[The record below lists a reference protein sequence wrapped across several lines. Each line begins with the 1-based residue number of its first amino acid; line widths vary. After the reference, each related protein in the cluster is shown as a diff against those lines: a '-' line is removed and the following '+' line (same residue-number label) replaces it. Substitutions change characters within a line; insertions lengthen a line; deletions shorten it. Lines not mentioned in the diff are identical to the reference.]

1 MNLDDQQ
8 KFVNTKFDKFPMRFP
23 IGVQQKLHSDYSPN
37 ILDTEDFPSLPPQNL
52 MVNNVSVVLDRT
64 KLLKLGS
71 NKRDIKICLIFG
83 KRVPSFVGTCI
94 RLLNLNS
101 FVNVFVTFLL
111 IRNIIFL

>member
-1 MNLDDQQ
+1 
-8 KFVNTKFDKFPMRFP
+8 MRFP
-23 IGVQQKLHSDYSPN
+23 IRAQQKLHSDYSLN
-37 ILDTEDFPSLPPQNL
+37 ILEDILSLPLQNL
-52 MVNNVSVVLDRT
+52 MVNNVSVVLDHT
-64 KLLKLGS
+64 KLLKQESLAVTEDQV
-71 NKRDIKICLIFG
+71 RDMKVCLIFG